1 MEELFSYMSLEM
13 CDQFNTRCPRCASAC
28 KEFRRIVDF
37 LGTAGARGAR
47 AGAGGFGARGP
58 EAERRGQLASGS
70 PHGRPPHVQA
80 PALTGGSPA
89 PARAACGTGSNSRG
103 GR

>member
-1 MEELFSYMSLEM
+1 M
-13 CDQFNTRCPRCASAC
+13 CVQGIPQSRFPRD
-28 KEFRRIVDF
+28 RR
-37 LGTAGARGAR
+37 ARGAR